1 MNIKY
6 SYFNANIVEYE
17 NLYEVTAS
25 GGSRYKMIERETHLA
40 NIKSLI
46 RQFPVVALIGA
57 RQVGKTTLAKM
68 LMQQW
73 SEKTHHFDLESPLDL
88 TQLSDPMLTLSP
100 LRGLVVLDEIHRLPE
115 VFPILRVLAD
125 RESRPASFLILG
137 SAAPSLLKQSSES
150 LAGRLAYY
158 ELPGITMSE
167 VESDQFDALWSRG
180 GFPLSVTANSAE
192 ESYRWRAQFIQNFL
206 ERDIPQFG
214 IGIASSTLRQFW
226 TMVAH
231 YHAQIWNGTE
241 LARAFGVSHTA
252 VRRYLD
258 VMESTFMLRCL
269 KPWSANIRKR
279 QVKSPKVYFRDPGLL
294 HVMLGIKNPE
304 ELQNHPKLGASW
316 EGFVIDNILQVLQ
329 VEDYDSYF
337 WATNRGAEIDLL
349 IQQGGGLRGFEVKR
363 TSAPSITRSMYIAL
377 DDLELSQI
385 DVVYPGEKTFPL
397 SDRIRAVSASRILE
411 DL

>member
-1 MNIKY
+1 
-6 SYFNANIVEYE
+6 
-17 NLYEVTAS
+17 
-25 GGSRYKMIERETHLA
+25 MIERKTHLA
-40 NIKSLI
+40 NTKKLI

-73 SEKTHHFDLESPLDL
+73 SEETHHFDLESPLDL
-88 TQLSDPMLTLSP
+88 AQISDPMLTLEP

-125 RESRPASFLILG
+125 RKPRPASFLILG
-137 SAAPSLLKQSSES
+137 SAAPSLLQQSSES

-158 ELPGITMSE
+158 ELPGISISE
-167 VESDQFDALWSRG
+167 VTGNQIDSLWLRG
-180 GFPLSVTANSAE
+180 RFPSSVTADCDE
-192 ESYRWRAQFIQNFL
+192 DSYRWRVQFIRNFL

-214 IGIASSTLRQFW
+214 IGISSSTLRRFW

-231 YHAQIWNGTE
+231 YHAQIWNGAE
-241 LARAFGVSHTA
+241 LSRAFGVSHTT

-269 KPWSANIRKR
+269 KPWAANISKR
-279 QVKSPKVYFRDPGLL
+279 QVKSPKVYYRDSGLL
-294 HVMLGIKNPE
+294 HVMLGIASPE
-304 ELQNHPKLGASW
+304 ELRNHPKVGASW
-316 EGFVIDNILQVLQ
+316 EGFMIENVLQALQ

-349 IQQGGGLRGFEVKR
+349 IQQGGRLRGFEVKR
-363 TSAPSITRSMYIAL
+363 SSAPAITRSMRIAL
-377 DDLELSQI
+377 NDLELSQI
-385 DVVYPGEKTFPL
+385 DLIYPGEKTFPL
-397 SDRIRAVSASRILE
+397 SDRIRAVSANRILQ